1 MSDNDPF
8 SAFESDRTVIK
19 PSAGRGGRAASAP
32 APAGSGNTA
41 AAAMPEAA
49 PLPDLPGVTAAGYT
63 EDEPLHALS
72 RNMRQHL
79 GKLVLSGE
87 ALPPSRSVDELP
99 CSRGH
104 RILRRLLLIIG

>member
-1 MSDNDPF
+1 M
-8 SAFESDRTVIK
+8 
-19 PSAGRGGRAASAP
+19 
-32 APAGSGNTA
+32 
-41 AAAMPEAA
+41 
-49 PLPDLPGVTAAGYT
+49 TAAGYT
-63 EDEPLHALS
+63 EDETLHALS

-87 ALPPSRSVDELP
+87 ALPPPRSVDELP